1 MDRDYY
7 QILGVSEDASQEQ
20 IKAAY
25 RRLAFQYHPDRNK
38 EDTAAAEKMKEIN
51 EAYAILSN
59 QAKRKEYD
67 LKIVMD
73 LLPRRDTGRDI
84 QKKIFLGIRI

>member
-67 LKIVMD
+67 TFKD
-73 LLPRRDTGRDI
+73 SYGSFASQRYRQRY
-84 QKKIFLGIRI
+84 LGIRI